1 MEGLSTL
8 LASMSTIFTQQVSWT
23 TEIGNLVTAT
33 PILLIFACAALAKPA
48 TRLLRSLMRL

>member
-8 LASMSTIFTQQVSWT
+8 LGNMGTIFTQQVTWT
-23 TEIGNLVTAT
+23 TEIGNLVVST

-48 TRLLRSLMRL
+48 TRLLRSLMHL